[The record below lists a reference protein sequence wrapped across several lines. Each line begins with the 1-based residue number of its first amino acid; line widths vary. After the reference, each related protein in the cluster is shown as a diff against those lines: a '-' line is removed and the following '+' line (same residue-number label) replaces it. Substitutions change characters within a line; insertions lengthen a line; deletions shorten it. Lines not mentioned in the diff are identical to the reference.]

1 MIQNYYNLKYSKEE
15 IKLKSTKKL
24 KAITLILVI
33 ILITIL
39 SFLGVY
45 NVASVHGDNLVK
57 DYNVGMELKNKKL
70 VRLKVDD
77 TVNEVFYDAE
87 GKKQEKQNDEG
98 TYTSVQE
105 LVNPQEVLNKENY
118 KKALS
123 IVEKRLNSMEAEE
136 YKLRFNEENGA
147 IELELMDND
156 LTNYILESIRVP
168 GDFKIVDADT
178 KEVLMDASSVKK
190 AGVLYSSANSASTT
204 VYLDIEF
211 NKEGSKRLEELSKT
225 YIKTT
230 ENVVNEEG
238 KSEDKTVEKKI
249 TVQIDDTSIISTSF
263 GEPLTS
269 GHLYISVGQG
279 TTNNEELRNYALQ
292 ASIYA
297 AIIENGTVPVVYT
310 IEQNKVI
317 VSNMN
322 KDIIPIVSIVVLVIE
337 AIVLIVVF
345 RVKGIIAS
353 ILQIGYVSLL
363 LLILKYTNVYIS
375 IEGLFAIVLVGLLN
389 MAFIYRI
396 MYLIK
401 KGENVLKSV
410 NENIVKFINVSVPV
424 LIVAIIFCF
433 AKLLEINSFGMVIF
447 WGYVVSLLYNI
458 VFTKIIL
465 KNVLDK

>member
-1 MIQNYYNLKYSKEE
+1 M
-15 IKLKSTKKL
+15 KSTKKL

-105 LVNPQEVLNKENY
+105 PVNPQEILNKENY

-123 IVEKRLNSMEAEE
+123 IIEKRLSSMEAEE

-401 KGENVLKSV
+401 KGENALKSV

>member
-45 NVASVHGDNLVK
+45 NVASINGDNLIK
-57 DYNVGMELKNKKL
+57 DYNVGMELKHKKL
-70 VRLKVDD
+70 LRLKVDD

-87 GKKQEKQNDEG
+87 GKKQEKQNAEG
-98 TYTSVQE
+98 TYTSAQE
-105 LVNPQEVLNKENY
+105 PVNPQEVLNKENY

-123 IVEKRLNSMEAEE
+123 IIEKRLNSMEAEE
-136 YKLRFNEENGA
+136 YKLRFNEENGT
-147 IELELMDND
+147 IELELLDND
-156 LTNYILESIRVP
+156 LTNYIIESIRVP
-168 GDFKIVDADT
+168 GEFKIIDSDT

-211 NKEGSKRLEELSKT
+211 NKEGSKKLEELSKT
-225 YIKTT
+225 YVKTT
-230 ENVVNEEG
+230 EQVVNEEG
-238 KSEDKTVEKKI
+238 KSEDKTTEKKI
-249 TVQIDDTSIISTSF
+249 TVQIDDNSIISTSF
-263 GEPLTS
+263 GEPLTN

-279 TTNNEELRNYALQ
+279 TTNNEELKNYALQ

-297 AIIENGTVPVVYT
+297 SIIENGTVPVVYT
-310 IEQNKVI
+310 VEQNKVI
-317 VSNMN
+317 VSNIN
-322 KDIIPIVSIVVLVIE
+322 KNIIPIVSVVALVIE

-345 RVKGIIAS
+345 RIKGIIAS

-375 IEGLFAIVLVGLLN
+375 IEGLFAIVLIGLLN
-389 MAFIYRI
+389 MAFIYKI

-401 KGENVLKSV
+401 KGENALKSV
-410 NENIVKFINVSVPV
+410 NDNIVKFINVSVPV

-458 VFTKIIL
+458 VFTKTIL
-465 KNVLDK
+465 NNVLDK

>member
-105 LVNPQEVLNKENY
+105 PVNPQEVLNKENY

-211 NKEGSKRLEELSKT
+211 NKEGSKKLEELSKT

-410 NENIVKFINVSVPV
+410 NENIVKFINVGVPV

>member
-105 LVNPQEVLNKENY
+105 PVNPQEVLNKENY

-211 NKEGSKRLEELSKT
+211 NKEGSKKLEELSKT

>member
-105 LVNPQEVLNKENY
+105 PVNPQEILNKENY

-123 IVEKRLNSMEAEE
+123 IIEKRLSSMEAEE

-211 NKEGSKRLEELSKT
+211 NKEGSKKLEELSKT

-401 KGENVLKSV
+401 KGENALKSV

>member
-70 VRLKVDD
+70 VMLKVDD

-105 LVNPQEVLNKENY
+105 PVNPQEILNKENY

-123 IVEKRLNSMEAEE
+123 IIEKRLSSMEAEE

-211 NKEGSKRLEELSKT
+211 NKEGSKKLEELSKT

-401 KGENVLKSV
+401 KGENALKSV

>member
-105 LVNPQEVLNKENY
+105 PVNPQEILNKENY

-123 IVEKRLNSMEAEE
+123 IIEKRLSSMEAEE

-401 KGENVLKSV
+401 KGENALKSV

>member
-1 MIQNYYNLKYSKEE
+1 MKTS
-15 IKLKSTKKL
+15 KKL

-45 NVASVHGDNLVK
+45 NMASIHGDNLVK

-70 VRLKVDD
+70 LRLKVDD

-87 GKKQEKQNDEG
+87 GKKQEKQNNEG

-105 LVNPQEVLNKENY
+105 PVNPQEVLNKENY

-123 IVEKRLNSMEAEE
+123 IIEKRLNSMEAEE
-136 YKLRFNEENGA
+136 YKLRFNEDNGT
-147 IELELMDND
+147 IELELIDND
-156 LTNYILESIRVP
+156 LTNYIIESIRVP
-168 GDFKIVDADT
+168 GDFKIIDADT
-178 KEVLMDASSVKK
+178 KECLMDASFVKK
-190 AGVLYSSANSASTT
+190 AGVLYSSANSTSTT

-211 NKEGSKRLEELSKT
+211 NKEGSKKLEELSKT
-225 YIKTT
+225 YVKTT
-230 ENVVNEEG
+230 ESIINTEG
-238 KSEDKTVEKKI
+238 KAEEKTVEKKI
-249 TVQIDDTSIISTSF
+249 TVQIDDSSIISTSF

-297 AIIENGTVPVVYT
+297 SIIENGTVPLVYT
-310 IEQNKVI
+310 VEQNKVI

-322 KDIIPIVSIVVLVIE
+322 KDIIPIVSIAVLVIE

-345 RVKGIIAS
+345 RVKGIIAA

-375 IEGLFAIVLVGLLN
+375 LEGLFGIVVIGILN
-389 MAFIYRI
+389 MMFIYKI
-396 MYLIK
+396 VSAVK
-401 KGENVLKSV
+401 KGENTVKAI
-410 NENIVKFINVSVPV
+410 NENLVKFINVSIPA
-424 LIVAIIFCF
+424 LIVVIIFCF
-433 AKLLEINSFGMVIF
+433 AKLLEINSFGMVMF

-458 VFTKIIL
+458 VFTKTIL